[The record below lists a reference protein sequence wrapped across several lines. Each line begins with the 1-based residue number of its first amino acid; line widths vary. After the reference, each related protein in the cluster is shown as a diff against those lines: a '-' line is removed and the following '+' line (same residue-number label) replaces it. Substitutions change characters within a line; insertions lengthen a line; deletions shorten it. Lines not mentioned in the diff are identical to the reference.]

1 MLFMSYC
8 SGSRALSGRKD
19 MQKDRLEPALPS
31 AAVVSDPAL
40 AGSASAFDSR
50 VVTPSA
56 AVERALSLVR
66 YSESWPWR
74 EWPPEA
80 LR

>member
-1 MLFMSYC
+1 MLFMSCC
-8 SGSRALSGRKD
+8 SRSRAWSKD
-19 MQKDRLEPALPS
+19 IQEDRLEPALPS

-56 AVERALSLVR
+56 AVERALWLLR
-66 YSESWPWR
+66 YSESWP
-74 EWPPEA
+74 PEA